1 MDKNNYDEILSDI
14 LIQLDTI
21 ERRMTKSDKRMDLTV
36 KRIVM
41 LENKM
46 EMLMKKQDSSILALQ
61 EFIAMQSK
69 LNAYFLDYIDK
80 NPIKR

>member
-1 MDKNNYDEILSDI
+1 MGKDNYDEILSDI

-36 KRIVM
+36 KRMVM

-46 EMLMKKQDSSILALQ
+46 EMLMKKQDSTILALQ

-80 NPIKR
+80 NPIK

>member
-1 MDKNNYDEILSDI
+1 MDRNYDEIISDI

-21 ERRMTKSDKRMDLTV
+21 ERRMTKSNTRMDLTI

-41 LENKM
+41 LENRID
-46 EMLMKKQDSSILALQ
+46 MLTKKQDHSIIALQ

-69 LNAYFLDYIDK
+69 LNRYFLEYMER
-80 NPIKR
+80 NPIK